1 MKRHRL
7 IASTNLIKIE
17 NRWREIS
24 LDVVEEVRSDG
35 NYEETGFLSLILIC
49 VIWKSGKKS
58 FARALH
64 PISLFRQGNY
74 IRG

>member
-17 NRWREIS
+17 KNRWREIS

-35 NYEETGFLSLILIC
+35 NYEETGFY
-49 VIWKSGKKS
+49 
-58 FARALH
+58 R
-64 PISLFRQGNY
+64 
-74 IRG
+74 